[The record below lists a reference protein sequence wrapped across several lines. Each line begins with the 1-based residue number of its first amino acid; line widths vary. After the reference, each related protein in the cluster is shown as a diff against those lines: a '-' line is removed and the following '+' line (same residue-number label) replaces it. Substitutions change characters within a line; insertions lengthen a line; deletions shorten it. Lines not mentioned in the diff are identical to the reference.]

1 MTAAGRAR
9 ASFVQAGAVLLAAAL
24 GGCSW
29 FGEAEEP
36 PLPGERIS
44 VMLFER
50 NLEPDPRIADLAVRL
65 PQQWENV
72 SWPQAGGESDH
83 AMHHL
88 AIPDQVR
95 EVWSIQIGDGGN
107 DESPLMAPPVV
118 SGGTVYTVDI
128 TYEVAAIDTET
139 GKQRWRVKVDVP
151 EEDEDA
157 FGGGLAYA
165 DGRLYLSTGF
175 AQVFALD
182 AASGEVL
189 WAQQVPGPVRAPPTL
204 AEGRVFVITLDNQV
218 FALDGQSG
226 ERSWSHAGFTEAAG
240 LLGSASPA
248 ASGGTLIVPYSS
260 GELFALRIENGREIW
275 SDNLTAIR
283 RVDALSALA
292 HIRGRPVIDRG
303 IVYAISHSGRMVAID
318 LRTGGRAW
326 ERNIGGLQMP
336 WVAGD
341 FLFVL
346 TTEGEILA
354 ITRRGGRVRWV
365 RRLPQWEDVEDKVD
379 PITWV
384 GPVLANDRLLVA
396 SNNGDVLSISPY
408 TGDAMGRIELGD
420 GVRMPPVVA
429 DGTLYFLTNAGELVA
444 MR

>member
-1 MTAAGRAR
+1 VTGIRRACGRSVR
-9 ASFVQAGAVLLAAAL
+9 GGVFLLGGLLA
-24 GGCSW
+24 GCSW
-29 FGEAEEP
+29 FGEAEDP

-50 NLEPDPRIADLAVRL
+50 DLEPDPRIADLAVRL
-65 PQQWENV
+65 PQQWENGF
-72 SWPQAGGESDH
+72 WPQAGGESDH

-88 AIPDQVR
+88 AIPDQVAKA
-95 EVWSIQIGDGGN
+95 WSIQIGDGG
-107 DESPLMAPPVV
+107 DEESPLMAPPVV
-118 SGGTVYTVDI
+118 ADGTVYTVDI
-128 TYEVAAIDTET
+128 TYEVAAIDSKT
-139 GKQRWRVKVDVP
+139 GKQRWRSKVEVP

-175 AQVFALD
+175 ATVFALD
-182 AASGEVL
+182 AESGQVVWSE
-189 WAQQVPGPVRAPPTL
+189 QVPGPVRAPPTL
-204 AEGRVFVITLDNQV
+204 AEGRVFVVTLDNQL
-218 FALDGQSG
+218 FALDGETG
-226 ERSWSHAGFTEAAG
+226 ERIWSHSGFTEAAG
-240 LLGSASPA
+240 LLGAASPA

-260 GELFALRIENGREIW
+260 GELFALRIENGRVIW

-283 RVDALSALA
+283 QVDALSALA

-318 LRTGGRAW
+318 LRTGARAW
-326 ERNIGGLQMP
+326 ERSIGGLQMP

-365 RRLPQWEDVEDKVD
+365 RRLPQWENLEDKID

-408 TGDAMGRIELGD
+408 TGDALGRIELGE
-420 GVRMPPVVA
+420 GLRMPPVVA
-429 DGTLYFLTNAGELVA
+429 NGTLYFLTNGGELVA